1 MSRLPASS
9 MELLFVDRCV
19 KWRVFKLCVEIVRGI
34 FLRGSGIDML
44 WPDLLAL
51 GGLGV
56 AVLMDE
62 RSAVS

>member
-1 MSRLPASS
+1 

-51 GGLGV
+51 GGLGL

>member
-1 MSRLPASS
+1 